1 MKQKEKMF
9 GAHRFPAPTH
19 DDMKR
24 VADLINKA
32 KRPIIYAG
40 QGIIQAAGGKG
51 HEILKAFAEKGNIPV
66 TTTLQGLGGFD
77 ETHTLSLHM
86 LGMHGSYYANQAMQ
100 HADVIIAL
108 GARFDDRVTGKLSEF
123 APAAKKAEAQGKG
136 GIIHFEIS
144 PKQINKVVKP
154 TEALLGDVGENLSQ
168 VLPLINFE
176 KRSEWHSQISDW
188 KTKNPFNYKEDEILL
203 KSKGMKNILPQK
215 VIEELYRQTQH
226 LGENLVITTGVGQHQ
241 MWAAQYMRWRFPRTW
256 ITSGGSGTMGFGV
269 PAAIGAKVGCPHK
282 TVIDIDGDASFAM
295 TGMELLTA
303 RQFNIPVKVLILNNH
318 FQGMV
323 RTWQSKFYNSRFSAT
338 EMVNPCF
345 AEMAR
350 AMGITGIR
358 LDKEEDL
365 PNKIAEFLACKG
377 PVILD
382 AQVEK
387 DLGVYPM
394 VPAGRALHDMF
405 LGPNDF

>member
-1 MKQKEKMF
+1 M
-9 GAHRFPAPTH
+9 
-19 DDMKR
+19 
-24 VADLINKA
+24 IN
-32 KRPIIYAG
+32 
-40 QGIIQAAGGKG
+40 
-51 HEILKAFAEKGNIPV
+51 V
-66 TTTLQGLGGFD
+66 GL
-77 ETHTLSLHM
+77 L
-86 LGMHGSYYANQAMQ
+86 
-100 HADVIIAL
+100 
-108 GARFDDRVTGKLSEF
+108 
-123 APAAKKAEAQGKG
+123 
-136 GIIHFEIS
+136 
-144 PKQINKVVKP
+144 
-154 TEALLGDVGENLSQ
+154 
-168 VLPLINFE
+168 
-176 KRSEWHSQISDW
+176 
-188 KTKNPFNYKEDEILL
+188 
-203 KSKGMKNILPQK
+203 
-215 VIEELYRQTQH
+215 
-226 LGENLVITTGVGQHQ
+226 
-241 MWAAQYMRWRFPRTW
+241 
-256 ITSGGSGTMGFGV
+256 
-269 PAAIGAKVGCPHK
+269 HK